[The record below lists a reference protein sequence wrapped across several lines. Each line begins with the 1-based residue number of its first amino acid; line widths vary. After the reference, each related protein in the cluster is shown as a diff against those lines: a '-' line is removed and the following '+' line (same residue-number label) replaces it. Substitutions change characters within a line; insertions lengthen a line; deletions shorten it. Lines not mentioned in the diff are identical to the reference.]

1 MRIEVKKDPEG
12 PDITVEIHCR
22 DITDEVSR
30 LERHVKRFKAYIPAA
45 ENGEMLNVRLD
56 AILYIESVDK
66 KTFIYTEKRVLLSDK
81 RLYELE
87 EMLDKRD
94 FFRCSKSVIINLNKV
109 IKLKPEINRNI
120 IATMENNENV
130 VISRRYAAE
139 LKSLLRI
146 EG

>member
-1 MRIEVKKDPEG
+1 LRIEVKKDPEG

>member
-1 MRIEVKKDPEG
+1 MRVEVKKDPEG

-30 LERHVKRFKAYIPAA
+30 LERHIKRFKAYIPAA

>member
-1 MRIEVKKDPEG
+1 LRVEVKKDPEG

-30 LERHVKRFKAYIPAA
+30 LERHIKRFKAFIPATGD
-45 ENGEMLNVRLD
+45 GEVLNVRLD

-66 KTFIYTEKRVLLSDK
+66 KTFIYTEKRILLSDK

-94 FFRCSKSVIINLNKV
+94 FFRCSKSVIVNLNKV

-120 IATMENNENV
+120 IATMENDENI

-146 EG
+146 GG

>member
-1 MRIEVKKDPEG
+1 MRVEVKKDPEG